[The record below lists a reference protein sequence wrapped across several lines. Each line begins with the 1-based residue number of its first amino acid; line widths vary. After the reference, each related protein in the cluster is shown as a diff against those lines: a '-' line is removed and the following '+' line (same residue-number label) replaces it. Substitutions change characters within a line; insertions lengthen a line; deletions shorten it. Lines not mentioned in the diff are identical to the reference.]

1 MDKDLKKDNF
11 DGFDEFNSLLE
22 NFIEREIEDLDNE
35 ESNDDLSE
43 EADDI
48 EEEEHHTIL
57 NIDGFDYS
65 IEAVDKAAKA
75 VELID
80 LDVSVNLASY
90 PSESVLLDPD
100 GIEMIYNFKQK
111 RSEDSDVARIRYYI
125 YKAGTMMPMLYDTD
139 RSYNRV
145 FYISVPIVDPGEYV
159 LILANTVA
167 SGNLEQMGFKQ
178 IGRYIYRHIHV
189 HAIDN
194 YQSVESTKVRLN
206 SRSSVAMSSKPIDV
220 RVGLKS
226 FHNAASNIERGKN
239 WNYILQLKCY
249 DSTLRRVGESA
260 TTEMVLTTGKAKQ
273 LQFTLKPYFLWE
285 EGEYRLVAMADGYP
299 SAIFKLTIGSE
310 KMEITPDKSED
321 NIELELI
328 ARYAEHFT
336 DWQQRV
342 ATIGGFGEG
351 RRKLTKL
358 LRKRVLNDVR
368 KQAGIEADIEPLNFA
383 LIGENKDAMYELA
396 KALPCIFDFRHNTL
410 VRYDASEL
418 IPQNGQQNTYNEISE
433 LLTNSQVP
441 YISGV
446 SAFFTADGQRVLK
459 RLLKEMESSRNAVI
473 IGCTKPELAQL
484 QEYSSEVE
492 KKWPEKCRLE
502 ITNYTPFEAME
513 TIDKDMR
520 CRHCS
525 LAEEAKVALVEQMKS
540 YGKLWSERELVE
552 DVSHSLIAQA
562 EKRVTDSILAGVKLS
577 NEALSTIKAIDVKI
591 EIEVEQAGSFE
602 ESMRPLMAMTGLDNL
617 KSHLSEYFDMMRLN
631 KMRRDAGLP
640 TEAEAPHHVM
650 FTGNPGTGKTTV
662 AGYIGKIYKALGLLS
677 KGEVIRADR
686 SRIVGEF
693 IGQSEKNMTEL
704 IEEAQGNVLF
714 IDEAYALCTDAKDGR
729 DFGRHALNVLL
740 PHLSNPNAN
749 MVVILAGYDKDM
761 DNMLMVNQ
769 GMAGRFP
776 QRFHFDDYTAEQL
789 ITIGERIVEKQ
800 GYRFSDDAHREY
812 CKAVNAA
819 VATKGETWSNARWVE
834 QLINTGIRP
843 ALSRRVMRLRHID
856 AEVLST
862 IEASDV
868 KAAAAQMAKM
878 GHEQPRRAVGFAV

>member
-1 MDKDLKKDNF
+1 MDKDLKKDKI
-11 DGFDEFNSLLE
+11 DEIDEFETLLE
-22 NFIEREIEDLDNE
+22 NFIKQEREDSDNE
-35 ESNDDLSE
+35 ESNDDLGE
-43 EADDI
+43 EADDA

-57 NIDGFDYS
+57 NIDGYNYTV
-65 IEAVDKAAKA
+65 EAVDEAEKAI
-75 VELID
+75 ELTN
-80 LDVSVNLASY
+80 LDVSIDLESY
-90 PSESVLLDPD
+90 PSECLLLDTD
-100 GIEMIYNFKQK
+100 GIEMQYTFKRK
-111 RSEDSDVARIRYYI
+111 RPEDSDVARIHYYL
-125 YKAGTMMPMLYDTD
+125 YKAGTALPMLNDTA
-139 RSYNRV
+139 RAYNRV
-145 FYISVPIVDPGEYV
+145 FDVSVPIEEPGEYV
-159 LILANTVA
+159 LILANTMA

-178 IGRYIYRHIHV
+178 IGSYIYRRIHA

-194 YQSVESTKVRLN
+194 YQSVESTKVRLT
-206 SRSSVAMSSKPIDV
+206 SRRSVAISSKPIDV

-226 FHNAASNIERGKN
+226 FHNPASDIERDESR
-239 WNYILQLKCY
+239 NYIMQMKCY
-249 DSTLRRVGESA
+249 DSALRRVGESA
-260 TTEMVLTTGKAKQ
+260 VMEMGLTVGKAKQ
-273 LQFTLKPYFLWE
+273 QQFTLNPYCLWE
-285 EGEYRLVAMADGYP
+285 EGEYRLVAMTDGYP
-299 SAIFKLTIGSE
+299 AAIFKLTIDSE

-328 ARYAEHFT
+328 ARYAEHFI

-358 LRKRVLNDVR
+358 LRKRVFNDIR
-368 KQAGIEADIEPLNFA
+368 KRAGIEADIEPLHFA
-383 LIGENKDAMYELA
+383 LIGENKEAMYKLA
-396 KALPCIFDFRHNTL
+396 KALPRIFDFRDDTL

-418 IPQNGQQNTYNEISE
+418 IPQNGQQNSYVDISE
-433 LLTNSQVP
+433 LFVNSQVP
-441 YISGV
+441 YVCGV

-459 RLLKEMESSRNAVI
+459 RLLKEMASSRNAVI
-473 IGCTKPELAQL
+473 IGCTRQEFAQL
-484 QEYSSEVE
+484 QEYSSEVA
-492 KKWPEKCRLE
+492 KKWPERCRLK
-502 ITNYTPFEAME
+502 ITNYTPMEAME
-513 TIDKDMR
+513 TIGDEMLR
-520 CRHCS
+520 MHWT
-525 LAEEAKVALVEQMKS
+525 LTEEAKVALVEQMKS
-540 YGKLWSERELVE
+540 FGKLWSEREVVE
-552 DVSHSLIAQA
+552 NVSHNVIARA
-562 EKRVTDSILAGVKLS
+562 EKRVTDNILAGVKLS
-577 NEALSTIKAIDVKI
+577 DEALSTIKAIDVK
-591 EIEVEQAGSFE
+591 IEVEQAGSFE
-602 ESMRPLMAMTGLDNL
+602 ESMRPLMGMTGLDNL
-617 KSHLSEYFDMMRLN
+617 KSRLSEYFDMMRLN

-662 AGYIGKIYKALGLLS
+662 AGHIGKIYKALGLLS

-693 IGQSEKNMTEL
+693 IGQSEKNMAAL

-843 ALSRRVMRLRHID
+843 ALSRRVMRLSHID
-856 AEVLST
+856 AKALST

-868 KAAAAQMAKM
+868 KAAAAQMATM
-878 GHEQPRRAVGFAV
+878 SHEQPRRAVGFAV